1 MSASTPMAMLS
12 LPVVSLASA
21 LSPRAVLSFVKQP
34 STQVARACGPSARH
48 VRARAMTRKP
58 RCKGER
64 YIEFVAGEVLA
75 FIKQTFLFPRRV
87 NSAIVGLNE
96 GKEAVGRS
104 ALSRIQVL
112 VSVLFA
118 KNLAN
123 LASQF
128 GARANRRF
136 EFHKRSQHFI
146 GTNDETLSVAVRVH
160 NPDRAP
166 FNIES

>member
-12 LPVVSLASA
+12 PPVVSLTSA

-64 YIEFVAGEVLA
+64 SIEFVAGEVLA

-104 ALSRIQVL
+104 APLPDSDLGFCAI
-112 VSVLFA
+112 A

-123 LASQF
+123 L
-128 GARANRRF
+128 
-136 EFHKRSQHFI
+136 
-146 GTNDETLSVAVRVH
+146 
-160 NPDRAP
+160 
-166 FNIES
+166 

>member
-1 MSASTPMAMLS
+1 
-12 LPVVSLASA
+12 
-21 LSPRAVLSFVKQP
+21 
-34 STQVARACGPSARH
+34 
-48 VRARAMTRKP
+48 MTRKP

-64 YIEFVAGEVLA
+64 SIEFVAGEVLA

-104 ALSRIQVL
+104 ALSRIQIL

-118 KNLAN
+118 KNLGN

-136 EFHKRSQHFI
+136 EFHKRSQLFI
-146 GTNDETLSVAVRVH
+146 RVH
-160 NPDRAP
+160 NETLAVAAMRISYKDRSPVAIQSRNAAP
-166 FNIES
+166 TPTGFAAERQNENCLLTLVQLV

>member
-1 MSASTPMAMLS
+1 
-12 LPVVSLASA
+12 
-21 LSPRAVLSFVKQP
+21 
-34 STQVARACGPSARH
+34 
-48 VRARAMTRKP
+48 MTRKP

-64 YIEFVAGEVLA
+64 SIEFVAGEVWA

-96 GKEAVGRS
+96 GKEAVGRN
-104 ALSRIQVL
+104 ALSRIQIL

-136 EFHKRSQHFI
+136 EFHKRSQLFI
-146 GTNDETLSVAVRVH
+146 CSYYEMLCVAMCVN
-160 NPDRAP
+160 NPDRSA
-166 FNIES
+166 FKIQS